1 MVVNATKLVLYN
13 SNDQVVEVIGL
24 KNNISGAYL
33 NAAVVTATLKDPAGA
48 NVTGLTALPL
58 TYVPASS
65 GDYRGQVEETFNPT
79 MRDGYTLHIDASE
92 GGVVL
97 HMEIPTRV
105 EIRRE

>member
-1 MVVNATKLVLYN
+1 MVVTATKLVLYK
-13 SNDQVVEVIGL
+13 SNDQEVEVIGL
-24 KNNISGAYL
+24 KNNITGAWL

-58 TYVPASS
+58 AYVALSN
-65 GDYRGQVEETFNPT
+65 GDYRGHVEETFNPT
-79 MRDGYTLHIDASE
+79 AKDGYTLHIDASE

-97 HMEIPTRV
+97 HLEIPTRI